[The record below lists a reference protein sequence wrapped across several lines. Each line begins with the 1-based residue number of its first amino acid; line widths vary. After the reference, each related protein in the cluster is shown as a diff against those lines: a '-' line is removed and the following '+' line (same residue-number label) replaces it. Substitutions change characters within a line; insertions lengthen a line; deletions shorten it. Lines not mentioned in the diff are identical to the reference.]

1 MNSISLSMGNGMQEE
16 VSGARFA
23 TLENEVKHITSDV
36 SEIKGSVK
44 TTEKAIISNE
54 KAMISIGASLD
65 LLAKSVEQNKTLGPR
80 IHNLETKVSKIELK
94 IAAYAGGVAA
104 IVFVFNKFDKIAAF
118 FA

>member
-1 MNSISLSMGNGMQEE
+1 MNSISLTTGSGMQEE

-23 TLENEVKHITSDV
+23 TLENEVKHVASDV
-36 SEIKGSVK
+36 TDIKGSIK
-44 TTEKAIISNE
+44 TTEKAM
-54 KAMISIGASLD
+54 ASIDTSIA

-118 FA
+118 FG